1 MLLLRGRVIDQGGV
15 VVRRKLG
22 LVLLVVLALAVV
34 GLGQTAVTPRSV
46 GVLLFD
52 NNSGTTISKLGVVFD
67 KTVTFGTSD
76 ILAIGGEAATLVAVS
91 NNYVFID
98 VVVVPGGTLQITL
111 SGEGADAT
119 VTNAFWFE

>member
-1 MLLLRGRVIDQGGV
+1 
-15 VVRRKLG
+15 VRRKLG
-22 LVLLVVLALAVV
+22 LVLLVVLVLGVV

-52 NNSGTTISKLGVVFD
+52 NSTGTTVSKLGVVFD
-67 KTVTFGTSD
+67 KAVTLGTSD

-119 VTNAFWFE
+119 VTGAFWFE

>member
-1 MLLLRGRVIDQGGV
+1 VKRIVSIV
-15 VVRRKLG
+15 VLIV
-22 LVLLVVLALAVV
+22 LVLGTV
-34 GLGQTAVTPRSV
+34 GFSQISVTPRSV

-52 NNSGTTISKLGVVFD
+52 NNTGTTVSKLGVVFD
-67 KTVTFGTSD
+67 KAVTLGTSD

-98 VVVVPGGTLQITL
+98 VVVVPSGTLQITL

-119 VTNAFWFE
+119 VTSAFWFE